1 MSRLMI
7 ALQLTHRPDDSA
19 PFAGGRVVSQRQ
31 CPWCGR
37 LGARVDDE
45 RDLRASWAQPHADG
59 SDCVCRHIAT
69 RRIGM
74 GRMRIPDHIQ
84 ETAKTIVVLNM
95 EVERESKLLEEDMAK
110 IKQRQNRISELNSKL
125 DEEEKMLLDQC
136 RDWVRHKT

>member
-1 MSRLMI
+1 
-7 ALQLTHRPDDSA
+7 
-19 PFAGGRVVSQRQ
+19 
-31 CPWCGR
+31 
-37 LGARVDDE
+37 
-45 RDLRASWAQPHADG
+45 
-59 SDCVCRHIAT
+59 
-69 RRIGM
+69 M

>member
-1 MSRLMI
+1 
-7 ALQLTHRPDDSA
+7 
-19 PFAGGRVVSQRQ
+19 
-31 CPWCGR
+31 
-37 LGARVDDE
+37 
-45 RDLRASWAQPHADG
+45 
-59 SDCVCRHIAT
+59 
-69 RRIGM
+69 M

-125 DEEEKMLLDQC
+125 DEGEKMLLDQC